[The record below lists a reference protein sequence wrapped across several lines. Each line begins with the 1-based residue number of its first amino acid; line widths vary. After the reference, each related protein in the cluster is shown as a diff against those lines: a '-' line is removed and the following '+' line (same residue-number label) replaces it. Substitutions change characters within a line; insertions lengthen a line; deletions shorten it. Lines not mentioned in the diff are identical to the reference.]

1 MIIFDAGKVR
11 ANSRREKQVAAI
23 KLADGQSIREIFIS
37 LLMAGKNT
45 GRYNFGTS
53 KSEIS
58 GERTCKRRSAKHLEL
73 PPVLLE
79 DRRAFW
85 LSHRRLA
92 CRIRRWILNSYAAA
106 DISCEMVSLPIKS

>member
-79 DRRAFW
+79 GTQYKT
-85 LSHRRLA
+85 LSTASGVAYEETRHLSR
-92 CRIRRWILNSYAAA
+92 
-106 DISCEMVSLPIKS
+106 P